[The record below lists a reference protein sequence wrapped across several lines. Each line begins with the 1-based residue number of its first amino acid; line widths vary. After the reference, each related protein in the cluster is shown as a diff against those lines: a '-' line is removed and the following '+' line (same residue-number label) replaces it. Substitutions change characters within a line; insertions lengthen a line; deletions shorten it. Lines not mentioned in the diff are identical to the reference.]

1 MVVNHF
7 INSYLPGILIK
18 FVSMKTKIYFQILPS
33 ILLAAFITSGSFFI
47 NHVEKK
53 NEKGEI
59 ENEKSSPEL
68 AYDNFLLSRTYPNA
82 AFDVKGFEQAMQ
94 QISAQRKSKSL
105 HNYNWT
111 LEGPNNI
118 GGRFNCVVVD
128 PVDTNIIYAG
138 AAQGGIFKTINAG
151 ATWQPI
157 FDNHSQLSIGYIK
170 IAPFNRNKIWVG
182 TGDVNISG
190 NVFLGDGI
198 YQSTDGGST
207 WNNKGLSQTKVIAQI
222 DIDPTDSNTIFAAT
236 MGNPFAKDSSRGM
249 YKSTDG
255 GTTWDHSLYIN
266 DSTGV
271 ISFVIVPNYL

>member
-151 ATWQPI
+151 AT
-157 FDNHSQLSIGYIK
+157 FY
-170 IAPFNRNKIWVG
+170 WV
-182 TGDVNISG
+182 
-190 NVFLGDGI
+190 
-198 YQSTDGGST
+198 Y
-207 WNNKGLSQTKVIAQI
+207 
-222 DIDPTDSNTIFAAT
+222 
-236 MGNPFAKDSSRGM
+236 
-249 YKSTDG
+249 
-255 GTTWDHSLYIN
+255 
-266 DSTGV
+266 
-271 ISFVIVPNYL
+271 